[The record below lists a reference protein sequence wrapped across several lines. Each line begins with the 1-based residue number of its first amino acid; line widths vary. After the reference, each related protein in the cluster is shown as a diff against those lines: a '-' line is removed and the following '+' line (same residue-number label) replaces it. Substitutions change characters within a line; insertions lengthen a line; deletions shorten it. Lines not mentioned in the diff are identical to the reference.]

1 MYILKINSNMSEVID
16 ILSSIRPEIDFSSST
31 DFIEDG
37 YLDSLDIVTLV
48 SELDKKYAISIDGMD
63 IVPENFNNVESINI
77 LLRKNG
83 VKI

>member
-1 MYILKINSNMSEVID
+1 MSEVID
-16 ILSSIRPEIDFSSST
+16 ILSSIRPEIDFNSSD
-31 DFIEDG
+31 DFIGDG

-48 SELDKKYAISIDGMD
+48 SELDKKYNISIDGMD
-63 IVPENFNNVESINI
+63 IIPENFNNVESINI

>member
-1 MYILKINSNMSEVID
+1 MSEVID